1 MREIRIDKL
10 DKRAE
15 ASLNSLDPS
24 RMIAPICSDNALRV
38 YARPTHTHR
47 ARFFFHRALSSM
59 SVAFSRNPFVA
70 RHYRRKTCY
79 PCDFAPNPAN
89 APALLSPLKFVT
101 MTASRRVD
109 FFYVKMGFPLLRLHE
124 TLAKAFERQISRT
137 YSVLSR
143 SPIIDS
149 IFQNRQQPLRS
160 VAYIRWKESCNAVVR
175 ETV

>member
-1 MREIRIDKL
+1 MFTRV
-10 DKRAE
+10 
-15 ASLNSLDPS
+15 PHTS
-24 RMIAPICSDNALRV
+24 RPL
-38 YARPTHTHR
+38 
-47 ARFFFHRALSSM
+47 FFRALSSM

-89 APALLSPLKFVT
+89 APALLSPMKFVT

-109 FFYVKMGFPLLRLHE
+109 FFFYVKMGLPLLRLHE

-149 IFQNRQQPLRS
+149 IFQNRQQLLRS
-160 VAYIRWKESCNAVVR
+160 VAYIRWRESCNAVVG